1 MQVLRLNV
9 AARSPSPLR
18 GNKEVLPSV
27 ITVSLDELHTHLES
41 FREQKMRFKDPPDPE
56 LKGWRATA
64 AADRHQSYL
73 NWAKAVTEVE
83 LALEMSEDIICDE
96 RARIMD
102 WCWGLILTKR
112 FVAVTCPAC
121 CRVHAAEECELKE
134 WSVVADPLA
143 GIGGKHLLCPAGHTL
158 LALKT
163 WVA

>member
-9 AARSPSPLR
+9 AARPPTPLR

-27 ITVSLDELHTHLES
+27 IIVSLEELRTHLES
-41 FREQKMRFKDPPDPE
+41 FREQKMRFKDTPDPE

-64 AADRHQSYL
+64 AADRHQKYL
-73 NWAKAVTEVE
+73 NWSKAVAEVE
-83 LALEMSEDIICDE
+83 QAIEKSEDILCDE

-112 FVAVTCPAC
+112 FVDVTCPAC
-121 CRVHAAEECELKE
+121 GRAYLAAECELRE

-143 GIGGKHLLCPAGHTL
+143 GVGGKHLLCPAGHTL
-158 LALKT
+158 MALKT